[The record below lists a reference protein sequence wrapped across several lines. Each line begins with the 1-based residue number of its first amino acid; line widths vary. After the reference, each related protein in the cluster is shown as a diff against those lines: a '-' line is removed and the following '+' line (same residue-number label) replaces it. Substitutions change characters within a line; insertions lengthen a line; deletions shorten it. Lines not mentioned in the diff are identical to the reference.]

1 MDFEV
6 QYSTELEQ
14 FRTKLQTWIKDNV
27 PEEMKMPVDAEDLSP
42 EMESFWKSKHRD
54 IAAQGWL
61 YPTMPKEYGG
71 GGLSMDHDSIIREE
85 FKRSRIMRANTAEF
99 VLAALL
105 VWGTEEQKQEFLIPL
120 LTAQKTAA
128 QGFTEPQSGSDL
140 ANIQSNAIRDGDDW
154 LITGTKCF
162 NSSRVD
168 PDLIYGPIMTDPDAP
183 RHRNLGF
190 FIIPNHVPGVVR
202 QPMPLI
208 NGRAQHFLFMED
220 VRVPGAN
227 LIGGDHQGWQ
237 VAQTSLESEH
247 GGSGMVYDI
256 NPAVEHLLDYVHDVK
271 QNGGAAPID
280 LPREMVAI
288 DSYIDVHVDR
298 LMAKRTYW
306 MYQNHIQAQWE
317 GIVANVHNRES
328 GLRNMGRLREV
339 LGMHCMVSGKDPAS
353 VLGGAA
359 ENYQRSAFVMQHGAG
374 SLNIAKVIAARRI
387 GISRTQERAAAT
399 PASTAAAS

>member
-1 MDFEV
+1 MDFEI
-6 QYSTELEQ
+6 QYSEELER
-14 FRTKLQTWIKDNV
+14 FREEVRTWVNENV
-27 PEEMKMPVDAEDLSP
+27 PEDMRTPVASEDLSE
-42 EMESFWKSKHRD
+42 EMTTFWRAAHRD
-54 IAAQGWL
+54 MASKGWL
-61 YPTMPKEYGG
+61 YPTMPKQYGG
-71 GGLSMDHDSIIREE
+71 GGLSMDHDSILKEE
-85 FKRSRIMRANTAEF
+85 FRRSRIMRANTAEF

-105 VWGTEEQKQEFLIPL
+105 VWGTEQQKQEFLVPL
-120 LTAQKTAA
+120 LTAEKTAA

-140 ANIQSNAIRDGDDW
+140 ANIQSTAVRDGDDW

-168 PDLIYGPIMTDPDAP
+168 PDLIYGPIMTDPEAP

-208 NGRAQHFLFMED
+208 NGRSQHFLFMED
-220 VRVPGAN
+220 VRVPGGN
-227 LIGGDHQGWQ
+227 LVGGDHQGWQ

-256 NPAVEHLLDYVHDVK
+256 NPAVEHLLDYVQDVK
-271 QNGGAAPID
+271 RNGGALPVD

-288 DSYIDVHVDR
+288 DSYIDVHIDK
-298 LMAKRTYW
+298 LMALHTYW

-317 GIVANVHNRES
+317 GIIANVHNRES

-339 LGMHCMVSGKDPAS
+339 LGMHALVSGNDPRA
-353 VLGGAA
+353 VLDGAA
-359 ENYQRSAFVMQHGAG
+359 EHYQRSAFVMQHGAG

-399 PASTAAAS
+399 PATTAS